1 MRAEHEVLEEGEEL
15 EREAKRLREK
25 DLQFLE
31 DPKKPWMKTAVEV

>member
-1 MRAEHEVLEEGEEL
+1 MRVEREVLVEGEEL

-25 DLQFLE
+25 ERQFLE